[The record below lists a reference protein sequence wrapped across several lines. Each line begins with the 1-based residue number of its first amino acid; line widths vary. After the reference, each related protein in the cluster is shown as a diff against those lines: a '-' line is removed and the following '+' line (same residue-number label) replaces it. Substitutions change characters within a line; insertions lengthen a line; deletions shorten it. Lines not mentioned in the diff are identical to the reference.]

1 VATDTPTKPPD
12 SEPVQILFGK
22 YVIHRLLGIG
32 GMAEIYQASVS
43 GPAGFQKPVVIKRV
57 RSQYAQDETFVQ
69 MFVDE
74 ARICASLDHAN
85 LVTVFDFGQEQ
96 GHYYMA
102 MELVDGMDL
111 RTAHVRH
118 AQAHGKPLPW
128 GVSTVVVRDAL
139 RGLDYAHHLAGPDG
153 KPLGIVHRDIDLA
166 NIMVRRDGA
175 VKVLDF
181 GCAKASSAIRRT
193 QTVAGVIKGKLG
205 YMSPEQADDRPLDGR
220 SDVFAASIVLHE
232 LLTGRRL
239 FFGDEPAE
247 VIRSVLTRPIP
258 DPRDKNPA
266 VPPDLAAVVMR
277 GLSRDREARYPS
289 AGAMA
294 DALEA
299 IAHAHRLGSAQ
310 VAEVFAPLI
319 TASRGGRGA
328 AFEST
333 RDERKLTLAAWTES
347 TGDAEPLEIISGVL
361 VDEADE
367 SATADG
373 AGAGAGAG
381 VTAGAG
387 AGADAAAGAAISA
400 SAGEGRE
407 AGTGAGARAAPGAGA
422 EAGAPA
428 GAGASGGSGAGG
440 VDSAADAP
448 FIDATI
454 VTTNPRWMLPDEAE
468 TRVEPSASV
477 SVAAAAGAGPGAGA
491 HASAVGSIDSSSE
504 IAPDFETAPE
514 VDLHAQ
520 PTELVDR
527 RAPGHALDAMAGDLH
542 AEPIELKARRE
553 PAISLSEQETILL
566 TEAQRK
572 GGPSAAPGSARSRMS
587 GLLWTALVITGL
599 LVLAVLLLYGLSG
612 A

>member
-1 VATDTPTKPPD
+1 MASDTPTKPPD
-12 SEPVQILFGK
+12 SEPVQIRFGR
-22 YVIHRLLGIG
+22 YLIHRLLGIG

-57 RSQYAQDETFVQ
+57 RSQYAQHETFVQ

-85 LVTVFDFGQEQ
+85 LVTVFDFGQED

-111 RTAHVRH
+111 RTAHVRY
-118 AQAHGKPLPW
+118 AQAHGQPLPW

-139 RGLDYAHHLAGPDG
+139 RGLDYAHNLAGPDG
-153 KPLGIVHRDIDLA
+153 QPLGIVHRDIDLA

-205 YMSPEQADDRPLDGR
+205 YMSPEQAEDRPLDGR

-239 FFGDEPAE
+239 FFGDEPVE

-258 DPRDKNPA
+258 DPREKNPA
-266 VPPDLAAVVMR
+266 VPQALVDIVLKGLA
-277 GLSRDREARYPS
+277 RDPQARYPS
-289 AGAMA
+289 AAAMA

-299 IAHAHRLGSAQ
+299 ILHEHHLGQAQ
-310 VAEVFAPLI
+310 VAEVFTPLI
-319 TASRGGRGA
+319 ADHEGA
-328 AFEST
+328 RTTGFETT

-361 VDEADE
+361 LEE
-367 SATADG
+367 SG
-373 AGAGAGAG
+373 SQAG
-381 VTAGAG
+381 VGGEAVEAVEAVG
-387 AGADAAAGAAISA
+387 
-400 SAGEGRE
+400 GEG
-407 AGTGAGARAAPGAGA
+407 GS
-422 EAGAPA
+422 PA
-428 GAGASGGSGAGG
+428 GATAG
-440 VDSAADAP
+440 DSVADAP

-454 VTTNPRWMLPDEAE
+454 ITTNPRWMLPDEGADRAAPRPLAE
-468 TRVEPSASV
+468 GAASIA
-477 SVAAAAGAGPGAGA
+477 SGETTEITETNARPGA
-491 HASAVGSIDSSSE
+491 E
-504 IAPDFETAPE
+504 APP
-514 VDLHAQ
+514 VDLHGA
-520 PTELVDR
+520 PTALVDTR
-527 RAPGHALDAMAGDLH
+527 DSAATVEALSDLPDPS
-542 AEPIELKARRE
+542 A
-553 PAISLSEQETILL
+553 LSALSAQETVLL
-566 TEAQRK
+566 TEADRK
-572 GGPSAAPGSARSRMS
+572 VGPLPQGTEASVAGSAGDATATSIEEPLRVSR
-587 GLLWTALVITGL
+587 GLLPWLVTGGL
-599 LVLAVLLLYGLSG
+599 IAVVAGLVLYWLLG